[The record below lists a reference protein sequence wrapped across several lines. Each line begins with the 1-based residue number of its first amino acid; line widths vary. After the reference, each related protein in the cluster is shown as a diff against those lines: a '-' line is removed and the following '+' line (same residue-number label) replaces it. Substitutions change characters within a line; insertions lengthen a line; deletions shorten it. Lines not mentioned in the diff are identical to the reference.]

1 MESAAKRKAGG
12 AAAATGDSD
21 NRPAK
26 RQKGTTDTN
35 SKSETVA
42 STTAAGMKFLDSLKQ
57 AKDKT
62 GRPIAVHFLTLP
74 DKVRSTCPPCIPSTD
89 HFVQNEVPEYYEY
102 TKLPIAID
110 TIETKL
116 NNGEYSSLAQVES
129 DCKRLV
135 NNAKAYNDKKSIIYE
150 DAERLRKTASN
161 WMVKHNPAYR
171 DGNYAAVA
179 TPIPGEDNSTPSRP
193 PPRVAATPRTAKQT
207 PAGPDTDRPRRAAAI
222 AASATPAPSKLRLS
236 ASAAPDDDESADY
249 AGKTFQQ
256 AQEQIVREIMDYE
269 DQGLQIFL
277 PFQNLPSRSLK
288 DYYQLIKDPMSL
300 AAIQKKVRGVVGRD
314 PPTGHTLFK
323 TWDAFETSFSLIW
336 TNARIYNEDG
346 SDIYNLSLELEE
358 IFHKKL
364 EEAKSKVNEPSQPK
378 LKLNM
383 STPAPAPKQQLKLKL
398 KPTPGSDPNTPS
410 VRDSATP
417 GVIVDNDAL
426 LRQQRHVLDSM
437 GSNRSPV
444 PPGKSATPTATANP
458 FTGPR
463 GGAATISSLSTSQ
476 TRTAGSPPAVNG
488 VKQDVQSPSLSA
500 VRPASTAPDG
510 QASRLSVQAQTPL
523 PHMAPPHA
531 VSRTASGSP
540 HPNGAVQNGNYVP
553 PHQPTYY
560 APPPVARVDSFRK
573 VPLKSHQEALI
584 PSITLNTHP
593 ALAATAPWSV
603 KILADKRKTAYSA
616 TMVVAPTN
624 SYIQVIPRVP
634 IALTSRMYRLFV
646 TVNGNKTLEANRVP
660 VTAGINGASPG
671 PGYEGGKKKGEPLFE
686 GKLAAGVNRIEVE
699 IVAEKERKGQVESGS
714 AKKEEV
720 EIEKC
725 TIFLHLQ
732 RTPAN

>member
-12 AAAATGDSD
+12 SAAATGDSD

-26 RQKGTTDTN
+26 RQKGTVDTN

-74 DKVRSTCPPCIPSTD
+74 DK
-89 HFVQNEVPEYYEY
+89 NEVPEYYEY

-193 PPRVAATPRTAKQT
+193 PPRIAATPRTAKQT
-207 PAGPDTDRPRRAAAI
+207 PSGPDTERPRRAAAL

-236 ASAAPDDDESADY
+236 ASAAPEDDDSADY
-249 AGKTFQQ
+249 TGKTFQQ
-256 AQEQIVREIMDYE
+256 AQEQIVREIIDYE
-269 DQGLQIFL
+269 D
-277 PFQNLPSRSLK
+277 LK

-314 PPTGHTLFK
+314 PATGHTLFK

-336 TNARIYNEDG
+336 SNARIYNEDG

-410 VRDSATP
+410 ARDSATP
-417 GVIVDNDAL
+417 GIIVDNDAL

-463 GGAATISSLSTSQ
+463 GGAATIPSLSTGQ

-523 PHMAPPHA
+523 PHMAPPHT
-531 VSRTASGSP
+531 VSRTTSGSP

-686 GKLAAGVNRIEVE
+686 AKLAAGVNRIEVE
-699 IVAEKERKGQVESGS
+699 IVAEKERKGQAESGS
-714 AKKEEV
+714 TKKEEV

-732 RTPAN
+732 RTPVN